1 MWPLSRVSPGPAGR
15 NGAVKVRFLIANAYR
30 AAGTVRTTYNVAG
43 ALAQQHGFEVEVVS
57 VFRTRPRPAFPLPEG
72 VHLTSLVDSRP
83 RHVEEL
89 QTGEGGP
96 EARQRMER
104 WMRTQPSRLIHRN
117 DWRHSEFSLYS
128 DAQLT
133 RYLRSV
139 RDGVLIGTRPG
150 LNLAIARL
158 AHPSVVRIG
167 QEHVNLASHHDK
179 LLKAFKRGYP
189 RLDLCT
195 TLTEEDAS
203 TFRDLLGPKV
213 RVMCI
218 PNGIFHVPGG
228 WPDQQSK
235 VVVAAGRYEYQKGF
249 SLLIRAWE
257 HVAEKHPDWQLRIF
271 GHGNRGAHLQEVID
285 THRMGDHVRLMGY
298 TSQLDKELAASA
310 FFVLSSRYEG
320 FPMVLLEAM
329 AAGLPAVSYDC
340 LTGPRDLIDQGRNG
354 FLVPNGNVSALGA
367 SISKMI
373 ELGPERR
380 DAMGQAALETTR
392 GYNVDV
398 LAARWADVI
407 DNLTGER
414 GRAQVGAVSP

>member
-1 MWPLSRVSPGPAGR
+1 
-15 NGAVKVRFLIANAYR
+15 VKVRFLIANAYR

-43 ALAQQHGFEVEVVS
+43 ALAQRHGFEVEVVS
-57 VFRTRPRPAFPLPEG
+57 VFRTRPRPAFALPEG
-72 VHLTSLVDSRP
+72 VSLTSLVDSRP
-83 RHVEEL
+83 RHVESL
-89 QTGEGGP
+89 QNDEGGP

-104 WMRTQPSRLIHRN
+104 WLRTQPSRLIHRN
-117 DWRHSEFSLYS
+117 DWRYSEFNLYS

-139 RDGVLIGTRPG
+139 RDGALIGTRPG
-150 LNLAIARL
+150 LNLAMARL

-195 TLTEEDAS
+195 TLTEEDRA
-203 TFRDLLGPKV
+203 TFQELLGPKV
-213 RVMCI
+213 KVMCI

-271 GHGNRGAHLQEVID
+271 GHGNRRAHLQEIID
-285 THRMGDHVRLMGY
+285 SYRLGDHVRLMGY
-298 TSQLDKELAASA
+298 AQQLDRELAASA

-340 LTGPRDLIDQGRNG
+340 LTGPRDLIDPNRNG
-354 FLVPNGNVSALGA
+354 FLVPNGNVSAMGA
-367 SISKMI
+367 AINRMI

-380 DAMGQAALETTR
+380 GAMGHAALEITR

-398 LAARWADVI
+398 LADRWRDVI
-407 DNLTGER
+407 ETLAAER
-414 GRAQVGAVSP
+414 GRAQVGSVSL

>member
-1 MWPLSRVSPGPAGR
+1 
-15 NGAVKVRFLIANAYR
+15 VKVRFLIANAYR

-57 VFRTRPRPAFPLPEG
+57 VFRTRPRPPFPLPEG

-83 RHVEEL
+83 RHVEAL

-139 RDGVLIGTRPG
+139 HDGVLIGTRPG

-195 TLTEEDAS
+195 TLTEEDAT

-213 RVMCI
+213 KVMCI

-235 VVVAAGRYEYQKGF
+235 VVIAAGRYEYQKGF

-271 GHGNRGAHLQEVID
+271 GHGNRRAHLQEVID
-285 THRMGDHVRLMGY
+285 SHRLGDHVRLMGY
-298 TSQLDKELAASA
+298 ASQLDKELAASA